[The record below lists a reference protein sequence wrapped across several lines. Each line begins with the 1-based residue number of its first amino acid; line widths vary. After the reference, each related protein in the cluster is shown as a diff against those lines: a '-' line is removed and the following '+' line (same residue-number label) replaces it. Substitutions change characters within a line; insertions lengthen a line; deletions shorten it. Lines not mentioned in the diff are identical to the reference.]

1 MSANLTIAA
10 HGVRIWLRG
19 CRNLLPPPLWRREGG
34 CLFDSAELIPPSR
47 LARIVREPTSPI
59 RGEVTG
65 AS

>member
-47 LARIVREPTSPI
+47 LARIVREPTSP
-59 RGEVTG
+59 
-65 AS
+65 